1 MIYHF
6 VVGDMAA
13 QPLQE
18 AILNEPSIQ
27 GEVIILKDLL
37 HLGPLKREEGVSF
50 STMRS
55 EFWNTVI
62 GNDKQPVEVNDL
74 ERLMEAST
82 QLNNNPEAQIWL
94 WMAPWPADVCTY
106 HWMLSYLGKHIG
118 RFYLVNIAGLPFLD
132 ENGKVYFPKNLSEI
146 MPKELVKARRL
157 ARLVTPAEYE
167 VDGEEWN
174 RYVNENSGIRTHEG
188 GKKLASR
195 EETQYDNI
203 LLSYCS
209 HQFQKAHKVINQAIS
224 KYNVPTGDVYLGWR
238 LREMSASCKLQL
250 QGDTT
255 KTLKDFEVKLPG
267 GDAVADITTAE
278 TETTA

>member
-1 MIYHF
+1 
-6 VVGDMAA
+6 
-13 QPLQE
+13 
-18 AILNEPSIQ
+18 
-27 GEVIILKDLL
+27 
-37 HLGPLKREEGVSF
+37 
-50 STMRS
+50 MRS
-55 EFWNTVI
+55 ELWNTVI
-62 GNDKQPVEVNDL
+62 GNDKQPVEVTDL

-82 QLNNNPEAQIWL
+82 QLTNNPEAQIWL
-94 WMAPWPADVCTY
+94 WMAPWPADVCAY
-106 HWMLSYLGKHIG
+106 HWMLSYLGKHMG

-188 GKKLASR
+188 GKKLSSR
-195 EETQYDNI
+195 EETHYDNI

-238 LREMSASCKLQL
+238 LREMSTSGKLQL

-267 GDAVADITTAE
+267 GDAVTDVTTAE

>member
-37 HLGPLKREEGVSF
+37 HLGPLQREEGVSF
-50 STMRS
+50 SAMRS

-62 GNDKQPVEVNDL
+62 GNDKQPVEVTDL

-82 QLNNNPEAQIWL
+82 QLTNNPEAQIWL
-94 WMAPWPADVCTY
+94 WMAPWPADVCAY
-106 HWMLSYLGKHIG
+106 HWMLSYLGKHMG

-174 RYVNENSGIRTHEG
+174 HYVNENSGIRTHEG
-188 GKKLASR
+188 GKKLSSR
-195 EETQYDNI
+195 EETHYDNI

-238 LREMSASCKLQL
+238 LREMSTSGKLQL

-267 GDAVADITTAE
+267 GDAVTDVTAAE